1 MIWTELA
8 SKEFKACMGVEN
20 REGMQKERKKRERER
35 GIEKKKKKK
44 GDKNLKRR

>member
-20 REGMQKERKKRERER
+20 REVMQREQKGRRERER
-35 GIEKKKKKK
+35 KRNKKKK